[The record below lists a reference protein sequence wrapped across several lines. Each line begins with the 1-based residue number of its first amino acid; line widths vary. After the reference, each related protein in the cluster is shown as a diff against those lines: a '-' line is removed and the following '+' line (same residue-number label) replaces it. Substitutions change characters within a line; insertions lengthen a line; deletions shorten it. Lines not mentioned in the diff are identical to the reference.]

1 MRDSDLSRR
10 SWLKTV
16 GAGVA
21 AATLG
26 TGVGSAASAPTG
38 GADAYWT
45 TGEQYGVGTVPDHG
59 DDVDSRVWYT
69 LTEGSLAQVRFPRV
83 DFPSVRTLDFVVA
96 APDESYVARTHEVDR
111 TTADPVERTV
121 TPSSD
126 DALLFEQTA
135 RDPERGWEL
144 TVEYAADPDGDAV
157 LADVRFDG
165 AGRDYDVYALC
176 DLALSESGMG
186 DAASLHAL
194 SKGNGKA
201 TGHGKQKSTGS
212 GKKTGHSGTYALTAS
227 ATGTYDDSA
236 VVRDADGNPYHV
248 AAGLASRRGFEWGSV
263 DVVGGDAVRPLLASG
278 APDDRHTTAEGNAVL
293 VGRLGSGVSRLADTV
308 ALGFAENADESRA
321 LAEARRGLK
330 RDFAATR
337 AHYRNAWRDWLDDI
351 DTPSSVRGDDVL
363 EPQYNFAAMALKAAE
378 SKQFPGAGLAALCVP
393 WGDAVQANAP
403 SDYGYNFVWARDLY
417 QSATAF
423 EAMGDVE
430 AATAAMEY
438 VYEYQQRE
446 DGFVPQN
453 TFIDGRVRWG
463 GEQLDEH
470 ALPGLLVHQLQERYD
485 LTFDDVAFDYAD
497 VKATADYLAANGP
510 VTGQE
515 RWEEEGGLSPST
527 VAAEIAGLV
536 AAAHLAAD
544 EGERGD
550 ALVYLALA
558 DHWQANTEEWMATQE
573 GTDEHAQTPYYFRV
587 NDDYDPDDGASRG
600 LANGGPTLDERNVI
614 DAGFLEF
621 VRLGVKPADD
631 LVVQNSLE
639 VVDDTIRVETPHGPA
654 FYRYNG
660 DGYGEQD
667 GSDYPAGAPWSLDNA
682 GKGRLWPIFTGERAE
697 YELLA
702 GDEDP
707 HALLRTMAG
716 FANSGRMLPEQVWD
730 REDPTAYGWAFGEGT
745 GSATPLSWSMA
756 QFVRLAHSI
765 DAGEPVERPASVAAR
780 YTDGETPDGP
790 SLDVEFPPKAVGSRD
805 VTVSG
810 TTDGAD
816 VVVQTPAETVTADVS
831 GGSFSVDVR
840 VAAGE
845 SAITVVAATG
855 DDVTEAG
862 TTVAQQTVAYLDVG
876 DLVTKVDDAT
886 GDDYGPGSYTYPT
899 NDVFVDGAFDVDS
912 VAVYETADRY
922 QFLTTLGGELT
933 NPWGGRGFS
942 LQTFQFYVSDPD
954 TNGGTTAARTGVN
967 ATFEAPYQRRVVA
980 EGWVAPVVE
989 TADGATVTTDVSVS
1003 AFSAIDAV
1011 LVDVPKQA
1019 LGGSLEGKRF
1029 AALLCPQAGSQPGR
1043 IRQVQSSN
1051 GAYAIGGAENGNAPN
1066 VMDLVT
1072 PDGVTNADALDYT
1085 ASNKA
1090 TIPYVEF

>member
-16 GAGVA
+16 GAGA
-21 AATLG
+21 AAAALG
-26 TGVGSAASAPTG
+26 TGVGAAERPVPTG

-59 DDVDSRVWYT
+59 AETRSRVWYT
-69 LTEGSLAQVRFPRV
+69 LTEGALAQVRFPRV

-96 APDESYVARTHEVDR
+96 APDESYAARTHEVDR
-111 TTADPVERTV
+111 TDDDPVERSV
-121 TPSSD
+121 EPSAD

-144 TVEYAADPDGDAV
+144 AVEYAATPDGDAV

-165 AGRDYDVYALC
+165 AGGEYDVYALC

-186 DAASLHAL
+186 DAASVHTRSTAR
-194 SKGNGKA
+194 GKA
-201 TGHGKQKSTGS
+201 EGHGNETTGHES
-212 GKKTGHSGTYALTAS
+212 YALTAS
-227 ATGTYDDSA
+227 ATGAYDDSA
-236 VVRDADGNPYHV
+236 VVLDENGDPYHV
-248 AAGLASRRGFEWGSV
+248 AAALASRRGFDWGSV
-263 DVVGGDAVRPLLASG
+263 DVVGGDAVRPLLADG
-278 APDDRHTTAEGNAVL
+278 APDARHANAEGNAVL
-293 VGRLGSGVSRLADTV
+293 VGRLGSGVARLDDTV
-308 ALGFAENADESRA
+308 ALGFAANAEEERA

-337 AHYRNAWRDWLDDI
+337 AHYRNSWREWLRGI
-351 DTPSSVRGDDVL
+351 DTPDAVAGDDVL
-363 EPQYNFAAMALKAAE
+363 EPQYHFAAMTLKAAE

-393 WGDAVQANAP
+393 WGGEVRANGP

-430 AATAAMEY
+430 AATAAIEY
-438 VYEYQQRE
+438 VYEYQQQD

-453 TFIDGRVRWG
+453 TFIDGRTRWG

-470 ALPGLLVHQLQERYD
+470 ALPGLLVHQLVERYG

-536 AAAHLAAD
+536 AAAHLAD
-544 EGERGD
+544 GEGERGD

-558 DHWQANTEEWMATQE
+558 DHWRANTAEWMATEE
-573 GTDEHAQTPYYFRV
+573 GTERHTETPYYVRV
-587 NDDYDPDDGASRG
+587 TDDDDPDDGAARA
-600 LANGGPTLDERNVI
+600 LANGGPTLDERDVI
-614 DAGFLEF
+614 DAGFLEL
-621 VRLGVKPADD
+621 VRLGVAPADD
-631 LVVQNSLE
+631 PVVENSVA
-639 VVDDTIRVETPHGPA
+639 VVDDTLRVETPHGPA

-660 DGYGEQD
+660 DGYGEQA
-667 GSDYPAGAPWSLDNA
+667 GENYPPGAPWSLDNA

-702 GDEDP
+702 GNEDP
-707 HALLRTMAG
+707 EALLRTMAG
-716 FANSGRMLPEQVWD
+716 FANTGRMLPEQVWD
-730 REDPTAYGWAFGEGT
+730 REEPTAYGWTFGEGT

-765 DAGEPVERPASVAAR
+765 NAGEPVERPASVAAR
-780 YTDGETPDGP
+780 YTEGETPEGP
-790 SLDVEFPPKAVGSRD
+790 ALDVEFPPKAVGSRD

-810 TTDGAD
+810 TTEGAE
-816 VVVQTPAETVTADVS
+816 VVVQTPVETVTADVS
-831 GGSFSVDVR
+831 DGSFSVDVR

-855 DDVTEAG
+855 GAVTDAG
-862 TTVAQQTVAYLDVG
+862 TTVAQRTVAYLDVG
-876 DLVTKVDDAT
+876 DLVAEFDDPA
-886 GDDYGPGSYTYPT
+886 GDDHGPGDYTYPT
-899 NDVFVDGAFDVDS
+899 AGAFGDGAFDVDS
-912 VAVYETADRY
+912 VAVYETADSY
-922 QFLTTLGGELT
+922 QFLTTLGGDLT

-954 TNGGTTAARTGVN
+954 ATGGTTDARTGVN

-989 TADGATVTTDVSVS
+989 DADGATLTTDVSVT
-1003 AFSAIDAV
+1003 AYSAIDAV
-1011 LVDVPKQA
+1011 LVDVPKYA
-1019 LGGSLEGKRF
+1019 LGGSLDGKRL

-1043 IRQVQSSN
+1043 IRQVSASN
-1051 GAYAIGGAENGNAPN
+1051 GPYSIGGAENANAPN
-1066 VMDLVT
+1066 VVDLVT
-1072 PDGVTNADALDYT
+1072 PDGVTNADALAYT
-1085 ASNKA
+1085 ATEKA
-1090 TIPYVEF
+1090 TIPYVDL